1 MSNKAMLWAFEQKAL
16 KPATKLILVFLADC
30 HNGKTKRCDPKQD
43 TIATKCNVGRATVN
57 RHLDELEARGLIQ
70 RIRRANKLTKKQDST
85 LYRLGCDGP
94 FRPLKNPI
102 SDEVGGEKAVSQNE
116 TRDGAKPCL
125 SSETRETPKLCLN
138 SETRE
143 SESRVSKTGKAVS
156 QKTRKPCLN
165 SETQTG
171 KEPEKNL
178 SRTHAQ
184 AGEHART
191 RRRAPAREGVFFTD
205 DERHEA
211 MQIAKAVRAGRR
223 INPAGV
229 PDRVAACLWVEGHLS
244 ADALRDVGIAEKGGC
259 NG

>member
-1 MSNKAMLWAFEQKAL
+1 MSNRAMLWAFEQKDL

-30 HNGKTKRCDPKQD
+30 HNGKTRRCDPKQD

-57 RHLDELEARGLIQ
+57 RHLSELEGRGLIQ
-70 RIRRANKLTKKQDST
+70 RIRRANKHTQKQDST

-94 FRPLKNPI
+94 FRPLKNPL
-102 SDEVGGEKAVSQNE
+102 SDDAENEKAVSQNE

-125 SSETRETPKLCLN
+125 SSETREN
-138 SETRE
+138 Q
-143 SESRVSKTGKAVS
+143 SRVSKTGIAVS
-156 QKTRKPCLN
+156 QKTPKPCLN

-178 SRTHAQ
+178 TRAQ
-184 AGEHART
+184 AQAREGT
-191 RRRAPAREGVFFTD
+191 RAHKRTPAREAVFFTD

-211 MQIAKAVRAGRR
+211 VQIARAVNAGNR

-244 ADALRDVGIAEKGGC
+244 ATALRDVGIAEKGGC
-259 NG
+259 ND

>member
-1 MSNKAMLWAFEQKAL
+1 MLWAFEQKDL
-16 KPATKLILVFLADC
+16 KPATKLILVFLADS
-30 HNGKTKRCDPKQD
+30 HNGKTLRCDPRQD

-57 RHLDELEARGLIQ
+57 RHLSELEARGLIQ
-70 RIRRANKLTKKQDST
+70 RIRRANKQTQKQDST

-94 FRPLKNPI
+94 FRPLKDRY
-102 SDEVGGEKAVSQNE
+102 SDDASAGKPVSQNE
-116 TRDGAKPCL
+116 TREKAKPCL
-125 SSETRETPKLCLN
+125 KGETRENK
-138 SETRE
+138 
-143 SESRVSKTGKAVS
+143 SRVSKTGKAVS
-156 QKTRKPCLN
+156 QKTPEPCLN

-178 SRTHAQ
+178 SRTQAQ
-184 AGEHART
+184 AGERTHT
-191 RRRAPAREGVFFTD
+191 RRRAPAREGMFFTD

-211 MQIAKAVRAGRR
+211 MQIAKAVKDGHR

-244 ADALRDVGIAEKGGC
+244 ATALRDVGIAEKGGC